1 MDQMKKRRLA
11 SEERPWMKFYPP
23 QMVEGMEVPHCT
35 LRAYLE
41 QNMPGRAVPAVHYYG
56 NDISWDELLKK
67 ADQVA
72 KALHALGIGEGDR
85 IPVFL
90 QSVPE
95 FLYLLLAAEQVG
107 AALVCRDN
115 TLRENVEAVENP
127 ALR

>member
-1 MDQMKKRRLA
+1 
-11 SEERPWMKFYPP
+11 MKFYPP

-72 KALHALGIGEGDR
+72 KALHALGIGEGTGFR
-85 IPVFL
+85 C
-90 QSVPE
+90 SCSR
-95 FLYLLLAAEQVG
+95 
-107 AALVCRDN
+107 CRSFCICCWPRN
-115 TLRENVEAVENP
+115 R
-127 ALR
+127 